1 MREITSRDNPRFK
14 ALIKLLDSGRERRK
28 TGRIF
33 LEGLH
38 LVESH
43 VQCCDTPIEI
53 FVCEKAFRNREIAA
67 FLEGSDA
74 GKKAVLLSGTLFDSL
89 ATLGT
94 PDGIMAIAARPIPKH
109 APDKTRDT
117 VLLDGVQDSGN
128 LGSVFRSAA
137 AAGFSQVLLS
147 ADCARAWSPKTLR
160 AGMGSHFR
168 LDIHE
173 DQDLS
178 SFIKAYGG
186 ETILTTVLESET
198 DLYLMDLKE
207 PLAWIFGNEG
217 QGIRPE
223 LFKSVRRRARIPMP
237 GRIESLNVAAAAAIC
252 LFETLRQRRGNV

>member
-14 ALIKLLDSGRERRK
+14 ILKKLLESSRERRK

-43 VQCCDTPIEI
+43 VRRFDAPIEI
-53 FVCEKAFRNREIAA
+53 FVCEKALRNPEIAA

-74 GKKAVLLSGTLFDSL
+74 GKEAVLLSSALFDSL
-89 ATLGT
+89 AMLET
-94 PDGIMAIAARPIPKH
+94 PDGIMAIAARPVPKCE
-109 APDKTRDT
+109 PDKTRDA

-128 LGSVFRSAA
+128 LGSIFRSTA
-137 AAGFSQVLLS
+137 AAGFNQVLLS

-160 AGMGSHFR
+160 AGMGSHFQ

-173 DQDLS
+173 DQCLS
-178 SFIKAYGG
+178 GFIEAYRG
-186 ETILTTVLESET
+186 ETILTALESET
-198 DLYLMDLKE
+198 DLYLINLKG
-207 PLAWIFGNEG
+207 PLAWVFGNEG
-217 QGIRPE
+217 QGIRPA
-223 LFKSVRRRARIPMP
+223 LFKSVRRRVRIPMP
-237 GRIESLNVAAAAAIC
+237 GKIESLNVAAAAAIC